1 MADLYINQ
9 AEADDLLAY
18 LAVDYSRIIGN
29 ILLFNHRQIINIS
42 EFILFFYR
50 QALLKNQNKYSK
62 FNKSKSFSYQGH
74 KVNYRI
80 QQKKLM
86 YLMLTYAFIAEE

>member
-29 ILLFNHRQIINIS
+29 F
-42 EFILFFYR
+42 
-50 QALLKNQNKYSK
+50 LLKNIKNFQVY
-62 FNKSKSFSYQGH
+62 
-74 KVNYRI
+74 
-80 QQKKLM
+80 
-86 YLMLTYAFIAEE
+86 